1 MLSAFVNS
9 LKIQELRQRIIFTFT
24 MVFLC
29 RVLTTIPAPGIN
41 PAALEEL
48 MDSLAQNAGGA
59 LNIANLFSGGALARF
74 AIGALGIM
82 PYISASI
89 IIQLMTAVVPTLER
103 LAREGES
110 GRAKITQYTRY
121 LTLVL
126 CAVQGFSIA
135 SVALNAQR
143 TFGLSQSVVTID
155 EWAFRLLA
163 TVSLTAAT
171 MLMMWLGEQIT
182 ERGIGNGVS
191 LIITVNILGSLP
203 MALGAAKQMFFP
215 GGNVVPTHSMFHLVT
230 LIVLFF
236 LVVGATVGITQATR
250 RIPVQYAR
258 RVVGRKTYGGQST
271 YMPLRVN
278 YAGVMPIIFAQAI
291 LMFPPPVLNFI
302 GSRMEWDGMIR
313 AAGWFQ
319 FGSTP
324 FMWMYGLM
332 ILFFSYFWVATQF
345 NPIQISDDL
354 KRNGGYIPGIRP
366 GQPTANFLDNVMT
379 RITLAGALSLTFIAV
394 IPTLL
399 GQHFNIN
406 FIITSFFGGTSL
418 LIIVGV
424 MLDTMRQIESHLL
437 NRHYDGFLRKGKLRG
452 RRG

>member
-1 MLSAFVNS
+1 MLSAFANS
-9 LKIQELRQRIIFTFT
+9 LKIPELRQRIFFTFSLI
-24 MVFLC
+24 FLC
-29 RVLTTIPAPGIN
+29 RILTTIPAPGIN
-41 PAALEEL
+41 AAALREL
-48 MDSLAQNAGGA
+48 MESLNRSASGA
-59 LNIANLFSGGALARF
+59 VSMANLFSGGALARF

-110 GRAKITQYTRY
+110 GRAKINQYTRY
-121 LTLVL
+121 LTLLL
-126 CAVQGFSIA
+126 CGIQGFSIA

-143 TFGLSQSVVTID
+143 TFGLSQSVVIID
-155 EWAFRLLA
+155 DWAFRLLA
-163 TVSLTAAT
+163 TVALTAST

-203 MALGAAKQMFFP
+203 MAVGAAKQMFFP
-215 GGNVVPTHSMFHLVT
+215 GGNIVPTHSMFHLVT
-230 LIVLFF
+230 LVVLFF
-236 LVVGATVGITQATR
+236 LVVGATVAITQATR

-271 YMPLRVN
+271 YMPLKVN

-291 LMFPPPVLNFI
+291 LMFPPPLLTFI
-302 GSRMEWDGMIR
+302 GNRMGWDSMVR
-313 AAGWFQ
+313 AAGWFN

-345 NPIQISDDL
+345 NPVQIADDL

-399 GQHFNIN
+399 GEHFNIN

-437 NRHYDGFLRKGKLRG
+437 NRHYDGFLQKGKLRG
-452 RRG
+452 RK

>member
-1 MLSAFVNS
+1 MISAFANS
-9 LKIQELRQRIIFTFT
+9 LKISELRQRIFFTFALI
-24 MVFLC
+24 FLC
-29 RVLTTIPAPGIN
+29 RILTAVPAPGVSA
-41 PAALEEL
+41 AALREL
-48 MDSLAQNAGGA
+48 MDSISKTAGGA
-59 LNIANLFSGGALARF
+59 VNMANLFSGGALERF

-89 IIQLMTAVVPTLER
+89 IIQLMTAVVPNLER

-110 GRAKITQYTRY
+110 GRAKINQYTRY
-121 LTLVL
+121 LTLLL
-126 CAVQGFSIA
+126 CGIQGFSIA
-135 SVALNAQR
+135 SVALNAQQS
-143 TFGLSQSVVTID
+143 FGLSQPVVIID
-155 EWAFRLLA
+155 PWAFRLLA
-163 TVSLTAAT
+163 TVALTAST

-203 MALGAAKQMFFP
+203 MAIGAAKQMFFP
-215 GGNVVPTHSMFHLVT
+215 GGNVVPTHSLFHLVT

-236 LVVGATVGITQATR
+236 LVVGATVALTQATR

-271 YMPLRVN
+271 YMPLKVN

-291 LMFPPPVLNFI
+291 LMFPPPVLNYI
-302 GSRMEWDGMIR
+302 GNRMNWDNVRM

-345 NPIQISDDL
+345 NPVQIADDL

-366 GQPTANFLDNVMT
+366 GTPTANFLDNVMT
-379 RITLAGALSLTFIAV
+379 RITLAGALALTFIAV

-452 RRG
+452 RR